1 MNDKSFHRR
10 IACTYPTGETV
21 FVEEFLPRHV
31 SNITPHTATPDYKLL
46 PNNESVIWV
55 EDRQVFRLSSR
66 NIDIRPKNQFSPA
79 HREDVTTGLRLL
91 YG

>member
-10 IACTYPTGETV
+10 IACTYPNGETV
-21 FVEEFLPRHV
+21 FVEEFLPRHAA
-31 SNITPHTATPDYKLL
+31 NITTHIATPDYKLL
-46 PNNESVIWV
+46 PSNESVNWV
-55 EDRQVFRLSSR
+55 EDKQVFRLSSK

-79 HREDVTTGLRLL
+79 NPGDVTTGLRLL